1 MSMRDNMLAY
11 VHDKIAKIKLILS
24 ASKITAI
31 PVVSKHAKHSTE
43 NCARFQLQFAMIE
56 RRCIF
61 GIKTATYQ

>member
-1 MSMRDNMLAY
+1 M
-11 VHDKIAKIKLILS
+11 KLILS

-43 NCARFQLQFAMIE
+43 NCAKFQLQFAMIE